1 MMILTGP
8 TGVGKTAIAI
18 EVALRIGAE
27 IVSVDSRQIY
37 KLMDIGT
44 AKPTPHEREMVFHHL
59 IDLIYPDEYYSVYNF
74 RNDALQAIEKIK
86 QKGKIPFLVGG
97 TGLYVDAL
105 VRGIFDGVPR
115 DEKLRQQLMLKESQ
129 QPGSLREW
137 LEKIDPEAARK
148 IHINDLKRT
157 VRALEVWLKTGKT
170 ISELWKSAQPAGKFV
185 IVVLT
190 RDRQEL
196 YDRIDMRVEKM
207 MKNGLI
213 EEVKALLDRGY
224 SKDLNALK
232 TIGYRE
238 VIEYLEGTETFERMV
253 EKIKLNTHHFA
264 RRQLIWFRRYKD
276 AIWLD
281 ANNEGIVEK
290 IISLVRECVYKNLR

>member
-44 AKPTPHEREMVFHHL
+44 AKPTLHEREVVFHHL

-74 RNDALQAIEKIK
+74 RNDALQAVERVK
-86 QKGKIPFLVGG
+86 QKGKIPLLVGG

-115 DEKLRQQLMLKESQ
+115 DEKLRQQLMLKENQ
-129 QPGSLREW
+129 QPGSLRRW
-137 LEKIDPEAARK
+137 LEKIDPEVARK

-196 YDRIDMRVEKM
+196 YDRINMRVEKM

-253 EKIKLNTHHFA
+253 EKIKLNTRHFA

-290 IISLVRECVYKNLR
+290 LVSLARECVYKNLR